1 MAYTAPT
8 PANLKLRYPD
18 FAAIA
23 DAVIQYWIDDSTRGV
38 DESWIEADYQPARLA
53 LAAHNMS
60 RNGIG
65 SGSNAQIPAGVTNF
79 RSGSFA
85 VSFTDSAAA
94 QQAAGGYAST
104 RYGQEYLEMLARNK
118 GGPRVMGGGAIAC
131 NSGFNGYAG
140 ALPPYI

>member
-1 MAYTAPT
+1 MAYIVPT
-8 PANLKLRYPD
+8 PANLKLRYGD
-18 FAAIA
+18 FSSVD
-23 DAVIQYWIDDSTRGV
+23 DAVIQYWITDSARGV
-38 DESWIEADYQPARLA
+38 DESWSEADYQPARMA

-65 SGSNAQIPAGVTNF
+65 TGSNAQIPAGVTNF

-94 QQAAGGYAST
+94 QQAAGGYSST

-118 GGPRVMGGGAIAC
+118 AGPRVVGGGVLAC
-131 NSGFNGYAG
+131 NAGFNGFAG
-140 ALPPYI
+140 PLPPYI